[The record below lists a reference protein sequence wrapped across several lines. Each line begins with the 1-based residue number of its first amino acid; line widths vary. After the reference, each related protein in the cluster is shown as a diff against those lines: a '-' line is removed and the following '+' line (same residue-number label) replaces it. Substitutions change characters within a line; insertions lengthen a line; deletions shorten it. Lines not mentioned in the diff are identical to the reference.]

1 MADIEVV
8 LGDITRQGVDA
19 IVNAANSSLRGGGG
33 VDGAI
38 HRAAGRELAEAGA
51 RLAPCRAGDAK
62 ATPAFRLGPPVRH
75 VIHTVGPVWN
85 GGGNGEPELL
95 ASCYRRSLEV
105 ADELGAQSI
114 AFPAIS
120 TGIYGYPT
128 EQAARIAVATLR
140 AAPTRVREIRLVA
153 FDERTRDLL
162 QAELATPPVADT
174 TPVAA
179 AAPLGGARRPDG
191 TGGAARM
198 EARVEG
204 MVQGVGFR
212 ASVCRQAGRLG
223 LAGWA
228 ANLADGSVEVVA
240 EGPEERCRELLAW
253 LEGDDTPGWV
263 RHVGHRWGQPAG
275 GLAGFTA
282 R

>member
-8 LGDITRQGVDA
+8 LGDIARQKVDA

-51 RLAPCRAGDAK
+51 RLAPCRTGDAK

-105 ADELGAQSI
+105 ADELGAQSV

-120 TGIYGYPT
+120 TGIYGYPP
-128 EQAARIAVATLR
+128 EQAARIAVATVR
-140 AAPTRVREIRLVA
+140 AAQTRVREIRLVA

-162 QAELATPPVADT
+162 QAELATAAVAET
-174 TPVAA
+174 AS
-179 AAPLGGARRPDG
+179 LGGARRPDG
-191 TGGAARM
+191 PGGVARI

-228 ANLADGSVEVVA
+228 VNLADGSVEVVA
-240 EGPEERCRELLAW
+240 EGPEERCRALLTW

-263 RHVGHRWGQPAG
+263 RHVGHRWERPAG